1 MLRGHVNI
9 FACALL
15 FGCSAEAPVY
25 RQSPFDDS
33 GIAGPTSVVK
43 SVDASPIETG
53 PIDDRSRVNEAGS
66 DESAPPIVAVDATV
80 DASVPRCGDG
90 KSDDADGDGFTTRDG
105 DCDDCLK
112 TVNPGAYDI
121 PGNGVDE
128 DCDDKAAD
136 PAECDQGLAM
146 DSRAAE
152 DAARA
157 IGLCTFTTAKSR
169 AWGVISARYTDASGT
184 GKFSD
189 PRAAGLLPRFGAAQP
204 RSGKTLLALS
214 SGVARAVDQPG
225 FTAGCDAFD
234 SMDTCA
240 SGTTDCVVGPGK
252 PPAGYPKDSSV
263 CMQAGRGIF
272 ASDIM
277 QIYNQAALELK
288 IRVPSN
294 AKAFAFESI
303 FYTHE
308 YPEWI
313 CEIFND
319 FFVVFKDPKPAQ
331 AADGNIVFDANRDPI
346 GVNTGLLA
354 VCDSSVQSRQAIK
367 TFTCD
372 QGTALLRGT
381 GYGRGESDCGS
392 FTDSGGASTG
402 WLKTTAPVKPGEVI
416 TLRFAIWDTTDA
428 LLDSTVLLDHFQWIT
443 FEADPEKSTPE
454 VPPEVPVETKPVII
468 Y

>member
-1 MLRGHVNI
+1 MLRVYLNI
-9 FACALL
+9 FACVLL
-15 FGCSAEAPVY
+15 FGCSAEAAVY
-25 RQSPFDDS
+25 PQSPSNDS
-33 GIAGPTSVVK
+33 GIVGKTNVAEDIDG
-43 SVDASPIETG
+43 SPLDTR
-53 PIDDRSRVNEAGS
+53 PIDDSSRVKEAGS
-66 DESAPPIVAVDATV
+66 DVSVPPIVAVDATV
-80 DASVPRCGDG
+80 DANVPRCGDG
-90 KSDDADGDGFTTRDG
+90 TSDDVDGDGFTTRNG

-112 TVNPGAYDI
+112 TVNPAAYDI
-121 PGNGVDE
+121 AGNHVDE
-128 DCDDKAAD
+128 DCDGKAAGQTG
-136 PAECDQGLAM
+136 CDQGLAI
-146 DSRAAE
+146 DSQSAE

-157 IGLCTFTTAKSR
+157 MGLCTFTTTKSR
-169 AWGVISARYTDASGT
+169 AWGVISARYTDATGT

-189 PRAAGLLPRFGAAQP
+189 PLAHGLLPRFGAAEP
-204 RSGKTLLALS
+204 RSGKALLALS

-225 FTAGCDAFD
+225 FTLGCDTFD
-234 SMDTCA
+234 SRDKCDA
-240 SGTTDCVVGPGK
+240 AATDCVVGPGK
-252 PPAGYPKDSSV
+252 PPAGYPKESSV
-263 CMQAGRGIF
+263 CTQAGRGVF

-294 AKAFAFESI
+294 AKAFAFESS

-319 FFVVFKDPKPAQ
+319 FFVVFKDPIPVQ
-331 AADGNIVFDANRDPI
+331 AADGNIVFDANHDPV

-354 VCDSSVQSRQAIK
+354 VCDPSAQSRQAIK

-381 GYGRGESDCGS
+381 GYGRDESECGGL
-392 FTDSGGASTG
+392 TASGGASTG

-443 FEADPEKSTPE
+443 FEADPEKNI
-454 VPPEVPVETKPVII
+454 PEVPVETKPVIL